1 MPKRGTLLSEL
12 EQGKILGMRETGA
25 TVTDIATAIG
35 RSYNCVNNFLSRNRA
50 YVHAGG
56 PKKKLDEREKRY
68 ITHVMSRNNPPS
80 IRNLIGYLKLSASI
94 DFLKEK
100 GFG

>member
-35 RSYNCVNNFLSRNRA
+35 RSYNCVNNFLSQNSA

-56 PKKKLDEREKRY
+56 PKK
-68 ITHVMSRNNPPS
+68 
-80 IRNLIGYLKLSASI
+80 
-94 DFLKEK
+94 
-100 GFG
+100 